1 MAINWT
7 DVDSTQIVRV
17 GYDAETLK
25 AYVAFKD
32 RKTGDVQSTYEY
44 DAVPEQVVTDIIGA
58 ESPGRQFGASLKFG
72 FNYRKI

>member
-7 DVDSTQIVRV
+7 DVESSQIVRV

-44 DAVPEQVVTDIIGA
+44 SNCPEQVVTDIINSDSA
-58 ESPGRQFGASLKFG
+58 GRQFAATLKYG
-72 FNYRKI
+72 FQYRKL